1 MKRVK
6 TIKTRGMI
14 QEPAYI
20 EVLDSEPKVGRKQ
33 EARYR
38 IHNEVFDLEDSVADN
53 AKMISL
59 LTTMISRIWDIQ
71 TDSQKNSLPD
81 ADREAIDYVVS
92 SFKDTITWADI
103 KWASE
108 GIGFADKL
116 IKRQARIGSI
126 IKKVYG

>member
-1 MKRVK
+1 MKRIK

-20 EVLDSEPKVGRKQ
+20 EVLDSEPKVGKKQ
-33 EARYR
+33 EARYK

-59 LTTMISRIWDIQ
+59 LTTMISRLWEIQ
-71 TDSQKNSLPD
+71 TDSQKNNLSD
-81 ADREAIDYVVS
+81 ADKTAIDYVVS
-92 SFKDTITWADI
+92 EFEATTTWADI
-103 KWASE
+103 QWTKK
-108 GIGFADKL
+108 GIGFADTL

-126 IKKVYG
+126 IKNIYG